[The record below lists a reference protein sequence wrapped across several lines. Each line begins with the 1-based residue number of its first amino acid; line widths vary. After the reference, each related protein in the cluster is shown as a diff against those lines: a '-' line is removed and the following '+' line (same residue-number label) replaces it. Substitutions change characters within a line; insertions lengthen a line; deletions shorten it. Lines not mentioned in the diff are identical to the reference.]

1 MTPQLHAK
9 EKSQTNEQTD
19 KQTTGQRVF
28 HTTSFH
34 RGTKT
39 QVKQVYEYLSMT
51 NNEGDLLF

>member
-9 EKSQTNEQTD
+9 EKFWTNGQTD

-34 RGTKT
+34 CGTKT
-39 QVKQVYEYLSMT
+39 QVKHVYEYLTTT